1 MKKTNGESNIGQA
14 GADFKGWMPPANWWE
29 RPKMLSSL
37 MTFYLCR
44 PGGIAWSEAFSIAKK
59 YGDMHGTKQG
69 TEKESDWR
77 SHAKWLVNPKRR
89 HNFDLTIKEVDEHIQ
104 VLHKSDR
111 PLGQKEIRTLIERI
125 GGAKRHNPDRGA
137 RRSRRGLPGTAP
149 VRYAPKDYDIG
160 DGSGYVYA
168 YYLPEY
174 RKNKNGQDFRI
185 KIGCSINYSD
195 RINAQATGQPE
206 KLKLSVLWRTDEPE
220 TAERLLHGLLK
231 FRGKHLSDAPGTEW
245 FLTSPHEI
253 IQIIECIQPGVR
265 IRPPGLKATI

>member
-1 MKKTNGESNIGQA
+1 MKKANGESNIGQA
-14 GADFKGWMPPANWWE
+14 GADFKAWMPPENWWE

-59 YGDMHGTKQG
+59 YGDRHGTKQG
-69 TEKESDWR
+69 TEKKSDWR
-77 SHAKWLVNPKRR
+77 SHAKWLADTPKRR
-89 HNFDLTIKEVDEHIQ
+89 HNFDLDGPKEDGERIWV
-104 VLHKSDR
+104 VHKSGHS
-111 PLGQKEIRTLIERI
+111 LGEEEHRKLIEEQYGNSGRNRR
-125 GGAKRHNPDRGA
+125 KR
-137 RRSRRGLPGTAP
+137 PGTAS
-149 VRYAPKDYDIG
+149 VEYEAEDYDIG

-185 KIGCSINYSD
+185 KIGRSINYSD

-206 KLKLSVLWRTDEPE
+206 KPKLSVLWRTDEPE
-220 TAERLLHGLLK
+220 TAEKLLHGLLK

-245 FLTSPHEI
+245 FLTSPGEI
-253 IQIIECIQPGVR
+253 IQIIECIQPGAR
-265 IRPPGLKATI
+265 IRPPGLKTTI